1 MRTRLLA
8 LLTTLSAVLCTAA
21 CGDAAARPA
30 PDQAAGAD
38 PVWVEPACPGDGP
51 LPGSGGIPA
60 DFVAVSVVRCPRVV
74 QQARGGTAVR
84 ITERADTSAKDL
96 IAALRRPS
104 DPKTSEMCPAIA
116 VDAPYVVLVGADG
129 RGLVPTLPADGCGIP
144 RLDVL
149 HMLDK
154 LPYHVVS
161 RTPVPP
167 R

>member
-1 MRTRLLA
+1 V
-8 LLTTLSAVLCTAA
+8 TTLCAVLCAAA
-21 CGDAAARPA
+21 CGHAAARPA
-30 PDQAAGAD
+30 PDRAAEAA
-38 PVWVEPACPGDGP
+38 PVWVDPVCPGDGA

-60 DFVAVSVVRCPRVV
+60 DFVAVSVLRCQYVV
-74 QQARGGTAVR
+74 QQAHGGKATR
-84 ITERADTSAKDL
+84 IAERADTPAKDL

-104 DPKTSEMCPAIA
+104 DPQTSEMCPAIA
-116 VDAPYVVLVGADG
+116 VQAPYVVLVGADG
-129 RGLVPTLPADGCGIP
+129 RALVPTVPADGCGIP

-161 RTPVPP
+161 RTPV